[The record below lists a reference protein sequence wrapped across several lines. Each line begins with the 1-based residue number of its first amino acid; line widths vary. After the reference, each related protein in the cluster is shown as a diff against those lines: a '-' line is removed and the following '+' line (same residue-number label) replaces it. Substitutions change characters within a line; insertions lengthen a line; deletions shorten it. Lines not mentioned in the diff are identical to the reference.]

1 MGSSVENFSD
11 RSEGLLLTRRVP
23 NLQLQHCVFDLDQ
36 VRSKLHTHRL
46 VVILTEVVIS
56 EPLQDT
62 RFPNT
67 YEQFKQI
74 DTNDQDIT
82 ATKAQNFAAFLSFSI
97 LMPCWLHLPVS
108 PIIMILNR
116 LWC

>member
-11 RSEGLLLTRRVP
+11 RSEGLLTRRVP

-36 VRSKLHTHRL
+36 VRSKLHTHRH
-46 VVILTEVVIS
+46 VVIFTEVVIN

-62 RFPNT
+62 RFSNT

-74 DTNDQDIT
+74 DINEQDIT
-82 ATKAQNFAAFLSFSI
+82 ATKAPNFAAFPSFSI
-97 LMPCWLHLPVS
+97 FLP
-108 PIIMILNR
+108 
-116 LWC
+116 